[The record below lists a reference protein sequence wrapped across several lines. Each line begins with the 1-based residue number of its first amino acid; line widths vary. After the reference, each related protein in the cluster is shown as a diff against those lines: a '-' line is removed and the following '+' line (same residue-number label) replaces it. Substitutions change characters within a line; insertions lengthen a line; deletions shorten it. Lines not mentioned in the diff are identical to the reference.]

1 MEGGEG
7 YGQCQGERREELQG
21 PGGSSRLKNTQT
33 CMQMCKSFI
42 IVRFL
47 KKFVTCIAWCTCRF
61 ENYIEEFPGGL
72 VVKNPVLSPHGNF
85 RMA

>member
-7 YGQCQGERREELQG
+7 CGQCQGERREELQG

-47 KKFVTCIAWCTCRF
+47 KNLSIIVLHGVHVDLKITLSS
-61 ENYIEEFPGGL
+61 L
-72 VVKNPVLSPHGNF
+72 V
-85 RMA
+85 A

>member
-47 KKFVTCIAWCTCRF
+47 K
-61 ENYIEEFPGGL
+61 NLSL
-72 VVKNPVLSPHGNF
+72 VLHGVHVDLKITL
-85 RMA
+85 RSSLVA